1 MDKKTNIMVD
11 LKDKS
16 ISLRDLTDQW
26 NLPSGYNRKVQGFN
40 KVAQYIED
48 NRSELEKLGMY
59 YVIQKLDEVKDLG
72 FRTYCAMD

>member
-59 YVIQKLDEVKDLG
+59 DVIQKLDEVKDLG

>member
-16 ISLRDLTDQW
+16 ISLSDLTDQW